1 MSPEGPEPSPRIFQS
16 LVGMVSVT
24 PISVTMA
31 ADDEP
36 REVGLAYEL
45 DVDPGKQAEIIT
57 DRDERLQSVAV
68 SVRVW

>member
-36 REVGLAYEL
+36 REVGLAWL
-45 DVDPGKQAEIIT
+45 
-57 DRDERLQSVAV
+57 
-68 SVRVW
+68 